1 MSNMHVLFF
10 LLLLFLLNNQ
20 RRCQEKLQQATY
32 KTQGLW
38 LEHKHVPG
46 PTSDDRAGQQAI
58 QTTALAGCRFRCT
71 TWTEPPTWGII
82 QTTASAERCPPVF
95 GLRLGQHS
103 GSGCQRPPPSMVGG
117 HKLSVQ
123 FSEIANW
130 FYLQLPAQHDGNEGW
145 PPTQNRS

>member
-46 PTSDDRAGQQAI
+46 PTSDDRAGQQAMQNTLGWLQI
-58 QTTALAGCRFRCT
+58 QMHNVDRTTDLRHH
-71 TWTEPPTWGII
+71 
-82 QTTASAERCPPVF
+82 SDH
-95 GLRLGQHS
+95 RLGRALS
-103 GSGCQRPPPSMVGG
+103 SSVRPPPRTTLRIWMPKTSALYGRR
-117 HKLSVQ
+117 
-123 FSEIANW
+123 
-130 FYLQLPAQHDGNEGW
+130 
-145 PPTQNRS
+145 PTERIGDKSRIVAWL